1 MASKIEA
8 VALAISMDTASFR
21 KEIEYTQRLLNQSKA
36 AFRDVGKVV
45 ELLDAALEKNIITE
59 QQYAA
64 TVNKAT
70 LASEKQQAA
79 LRNEAMAVKEL
90 TAAREKAAAVEL
102 ARSRDTLGLGAF
114 AGAQGKPGDRAN
126 QFVPD
131 YMRGGNK
138 QTIEELEALRAQA
151 LEAQAALEGWANGL
165 KRINLSPLARQIND
179 TRTGAEAWSTGVRKM
194 AEAAR
199 ATAEEIRR
207 SQAALT
213 GWANG
218 LKQINLSTLAQELQ
232 SSRAG
237 AAAWSEGVRK
247 MADAARANAIAVR
260 EAQAALE
267 GWANGLKRINLS
279 PLARQLQ
286 DSRDGAIAWAQGLE
300 RAAAAAKAAASA
312 AGQLERQARQ
322 GSRTAFLEAFETVL
336 DPANDIARADERTAR
351 AAAERKAARQEGL
364 QYLQQFESRQQRVNR
379 QLAEA
384 STMYGRAAI
393 NATEY
398 QNAVRQ
404 IRSNNTAIV
413 QGFNQFRGAMLSLVG
428 PLVLLV
434 KAWEGFKATIRLSAE
449 LDAARAKFR
458 VFTGS
463 IVQAERLLQEIRQL
477 AQNSPVSFVGG
488 QRAVTTMLQFGVATN
503 DVVAAMKQ
511 IAEITGGDTERM
523 NNLALAYSQSAAA
536 GRLMG
541 QELLQMVN
549 AGFNPL
555 KVISEQTGESLVNLK
570 KRMEEGGVSFKAV
583 AKAFEDATAEGGKF
597 NGLLEEVAGTTAGK
611 IVKATSQLEQL
622 GTALGKAI
630 DPAVR
635 GTLTVFTK
643 VVQELTDA
651 LNGPQTLAF
660 ADKLN
665 RDLEEA
671 RYTLDRI
678 DSSSI
683 TAILV
688 TLGKDRDAVVEQIK
702 NYERQL
708 AVLKNIAKIR
718 EQIARGDEVSTEER
732 AIVARVDN
740 ERRTERKTTDG
751 EYDILRKQLERDL
764 KEAVGRQE
772 GLQLRVDF
780 VDTVGEGRV
789 NDEDLKYITK
799 YRAELEKMKE
809 AAALAAEAEKAFSEA
824 VKKAEESIIDSRY
837 GDRSEEV
844 KLLLKQ
850 SVDGERQ
857 RLEGLVDEGASIDR
871 IVASV
876 NEAARA
882 ELERFQ
888 TISREGRLLK
898 EQADLAE
905 KLRLEAVEEAAR
917 RKEQDDNFREELKN
931 LQSKAQYL
939 RDIVQL
945 GKEEARIEQLMRD
958 DGLNQV
964 EAELRQ
970 AAEARLEAEEKIAEA
985 TKEQTQA
992 RIDAD
997 KSFRQELTNLRSKTQ
1012 YLRDIVSLGKEE
1024 ARIEQLMRDDGL
1036 NQVEAELRQAAEAS
1050 LEAEEKIAESRKQA
1064 TESRV
1069 NTTSASAPRAIQ
1081 AGSAEAFALQAN
1093 LQAKSISDQ
1102 IRLADR
1108 AFLVQKA
1115 TADATK
1121 KTAAT
1126 LDALKDNLGAL
1137 PTP

>member
-8 VALAISMDTASFR
+8 VALAISLDTASFR

-59 QQYAA
+59 QQHAA

-267 GWANGLKRINLS
+267 GWANGLERINLS

-322 GSRTAFLEAFETVL
+322 GSRTAFNNALGDVL
-336 DPANDIARADERTAR
+336 GGNAARDAANATR
-351 AAAERKAARQEGL
+351 RQEGL
-364 QYLQQFESRQQRVNR
+364 QYLQQFESTQQRVNR

-384 STMYGRAAI
+384 QSYLSRGAITQNEYAA
-393 NATEY
+393 ATRSI
-398 QNAVRQ
+398 VRQ
-404 IRSNNTAIV
+404 NSLFYQGMNQIRGVFST
-413 QGFNQFRGAMLSLVG
+413 LLG
-428 PLVLLV
+428 PLVIAVSAFEALKRSIKL
-434 KAWEGFKATIRLSAE
+434 TAE
-449 LDAARAKFR
+449 LEAARARFK
-458 VFTGS
+458 VFLGTVS
-463 IVQAERLLQEIRQL
+463 AANELLRELREL
-477 AQNSPVSFVGG
+477 SSTSPVSFAGA
-488 QRAVTTMLQFGVATN
+488 QRATSTMLQFGVASDQVLT
-503 DVVAAMKQ
+503 ALKQ

-523 NNLALAYSQSAAA
+523 NNLALAYAQSAAA

-555 KVISEQTGESLVNLK
+555 KIISEQTGESLVSLK
-570 KRMEEGGVSFKAV
+570 KRMEEGGVSFEEVTKAYR
-583 AKAFEDATAEGGKF
+583 DATKEGGRF
-597 NGLLEEVAGTTAGK
+597 NGLLQEIAQTTAGK
-611 IVKATSQLEQL
+611 ITRAGSELERF
-622 GTALGKAI
+622 GTAFGEFIKPALDGSLDTFIEDLDRVRQGIELLVKLRDDLSAQGAGPLGKAVQSFFSLSPSSPLNLLGTGADFKAAMKQVEDGESSLSRAAKDRADAI
-630 DPAVR
+630 IRLKAGRFGDFLRDDVVSNAKKLVDEYDRMKDLSESIELGDAV
-635 GTLTVFTK
+635 TVS
-643 VVQELTDA
+643 DA
-651 LNGPQTLAF
+651 DRA
-660 ADKLN
+660 K
-665 RDLEEA
+665 LEEFNKA
-671 RYTLDRI
+671 
-678 DSSSI
+678 
-683 TAILV
+683 
-688 TLGKDRDAVVEQIK
+688 
-702 NYERQL
+702 
-708 AVLKNIAKIR
+708 
-718 EQIARGDEVSTEER
+718 
-732 AIVARVDN
+732 
-740 ERRTERKTTDG
+740 
-751 EYDILRKQLERDL
+751 
-764 KEAVGRQE
+764 
-772 GLQLRVDF
+772 
-780 VDTVGEGRV
+780 
-789 NDEDLKYITK
+789 
-799 YRAELEKMKE
+799 
-809 AAALAAEAEKAFSEA
+809 AAEARRNAKNITADEFKILREQTAERLKQAKSVEEVRKIQLEGIDKAGEGFYSAESLARAEQWRQEIEA
-824 VKKAEESIIDSRY
+824 SADAAKLLERIANDFKSNINEADSSLIDARY
-837 GDRSEEV
+837 GDRAEQV
-844 KLLLKQ
+844 RLLLKQ
-850 SVDGERQ
+850 SVADERILLQ
-857 RLEGLVDEGASIDR
+857 GLVDQGAAYDKIL
-871 IVASV
+871 ASA
-876 NEAARA
+876 NAIAQA
-882 ELERFQ
+882 EIGKLLATQAQTKLLED
-888 TISREGRLLK
+888 
-898 EQADLAE
+898 QA
-905 KLRLEAVEEAAR
+905 EEAAR
-917 RKEQDDNFREELKN
+917 RKEQDDTLREELKS

-939 RDIVQL
+939 RDIVEL
-945 GKEEARIEQLMRD
+945 GQEEARVSQLMRD

-970 AAEARLEAEEKIAEA
+970 AAEARLEAEEKIAE
-985 TKEQTQA
+985 
-992 RIDAD
+992 
-997 KSFRQELTNLRSKTQ
+997 LRK
-1012 YLRDIVSLGKEE
+1012 
-1024 ARIEQLMRDDGL
+1024 
-1036 NQVEAELRQAAEAS
+1036 QAAEFNTSTTAFDKLVNGIS
-1050 LEAEEKIAESRKQA
+1050 ELQQLSQMGMIGNDVFNRERNRLVDQA
-1064 TESRV
+1064 QP
-1069 NTTSASAPRAIQ
+1069 NTTAASAPRAIQ
-1081 AGSAEAFALQAN
+1081 AGSAEAFAMQAN

-1121 KTAAT
+1121 KTATT
-1126 LDALKDNLGAL
+1126 LDELKDNLGAL